1 MPMAVPDFSGIAFF
15 CYILYYIG
23 GFMTTYI
30 FCVTVLLIAAKIIEE
45 CLK

>member
-1 MPMAVPDFSGIAFF
+1 MPRRFRIFPESLFF
-15 CYILYYIG
+15 AIFTYIG
-23 GFMTTYI
+23 GVMTTYI